1 MKNIVWLASFPRSGN
16 TWLRYV
22 IGSLLERTNEV
33 RIDNVPTLHCANRK
47 VIEETLGF
55 SVSLLSVEE
64 INNFRPSVYR
74 QWSQEWTQR
83 SPLFIKVHDGYD
95 NNANG
100 QHTFPSNVTQAA
112 IYLVRN
118 PLDICVSYAHFWG
131 LDDYDKAADLI
142 CDKAHSLP
150 ANNTDLFGQIYQH
163 IGNWSTNVDSWCNK
177 SQLPVKVVKYEDMK
191 HAPLDTFS
199 NIVDYLNLPYNK
211 GEIEKALQHCDI
223 SKLQQ
228 QEADIGF
235 LDRPYGGDRF
245 FRQGA
250 TNVWRDKLTKLTID
264 KVVKC
269 HNVMMRQFGYLSA
282 DGKPL

>member
-22 IGSLLERTNEV
+22 ILSLLENGNEA
-33 RIDNVPTLHCANRK
+33 RIDIVPTLHCANRK
-47 VIEETLGF
+47 TLEETLGF

-64 INNFRPSVYR
+64 VNNFRPAVYR

-83 SPLFIKVHDGYD
+83 SPLFIKVHDGYGK
-95 NNANG
+95 NG
-100 QHTFPSNVTQAA
+100 NGCHIFPSDVTQAA

-150 ANNTDLFGQIYQH
+150 ANKQDLFGQIYQH
-163 IGNWSTNVDSWCNK
+163 IADWSTNVDSWCNDSK
-177 SQLPVKVVKYEDMK
+177 IPVKVVKYEDMK
-191 HAPLDTFS
+191 HSPLETFS
-199 NIVDYLNLPYNK
+199 KIVEYLNLSYNK
-211 GEIEKALQHCDI
+211 GEIQTALHHCDF

-228 QEADIGF
+228 QEAEIGF
-235 LDRPYGGDRF
+235 SNRPYGGDKF
-245 FRQGA
+245 FRQGKA
-250 TNVWRDKLTKLTID
+250 NVWRDKLAKQTVD
-264 KVVKC
+264 KIVSC
-269 HNVMMRQFGYLSA
+269 HNVMMRQFGYLND
-282 DGKPL
+282 DGKPT